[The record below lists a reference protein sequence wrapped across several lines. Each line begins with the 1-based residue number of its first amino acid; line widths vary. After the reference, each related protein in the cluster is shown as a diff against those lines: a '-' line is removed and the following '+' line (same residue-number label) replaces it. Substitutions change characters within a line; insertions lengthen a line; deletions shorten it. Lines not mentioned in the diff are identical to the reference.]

1 MVLIRAISIA
11 RAICLFIAQILG
23 GILASVL
30 VRYLF
35 PENFNV
41 RTTLG
46 GGASLAQGVFIEAI
60 LTAELV
66 FTIYMLAAEKHRA
79 TFIAPVGIGLA
90 LFIAEMVGVQF
101 TGGSLNPARS
111 FGPCVVTTTFD
122 SEHWIYWVGPLL
134 GALIAWGFYRF
145 IKTLEYEVRY
155 IQTQTP
161 ASIVKKE
168 PSLTCSSQM
177 ANPGADGDPF
187 NDPTKNPEK
196 RAELHLARQKSNISS
211 VRGTVEAH
219 SL

>member
-1 MVLIRAISIA
+1 MVLIRAISLV
-11 RAICLFIAQILG
+11 RAICLFIAQIVG

-46 GGASLAQGVFIEAI
+46 GGASLAQGIFIEAI

-111 FGPCVVTTTFD
+111 FGPCVVTATFD
-122 SEHWIYWVGPLL
+122 SEHWIYWVGPFL
-134 GALIAWGFYRF
+134 GAFLAWGFYRF
-145 IKTLEYEVRY
+145 IKTLEYEVSR
-155 IQTQTP
+155 THTHTP
-161 ASIVKKE
+161 NFL
-168 PSLTCSSQM
+168 P
-177 ANPGADGDPF
+177 
-187 NDPTKNPEK
+187 
-196 RAELHLARQKSNISS
+196 HLGRLRVTDMVS
-211 VRGTVEAH
+211 
-219 SL
+219 

>member
-1 MVLIRAISIA
+1 MVLIRAISFV
-11 RAICLFIAQILG
+11 RAICLFISQILG

-41 RTTLG
+41 RTTLT
-46 GGASLAQGVFIEAI
+46 GGANLAQGIFIEAL

-111 FGPCVVTTTFD
+111 FGPCVVTATFD
-122 SEHWIYWVGPLL
+122 SEHWIYWLGPFL
-134 GALIAWGFYRF
+134 GAGIAWLFYRF

-155 IQTQTP
+155 KVSHIYIQKPPFLFFTILNMFTDTSLPLSFRWPTLEQTV
-161 ASIVKKE
+161 I
-168 PSLTCSSQM
+168 
-177 ANPGADGDPF
+177 
-187 NDPTKNPEK
+187 
-196 RAELHLARQKSNISS
+196 R
-211 VRGTVEAH
+211 
-219 SL
+219 